1 MAVVRIS
8 LKLIDDIERKSV
20 NMFTARRERL
30 LANGPKL
37 DDKLYDIAMQPYRE
51 RMEALPPEFFEQYDH
66 VYVAGYQHGSTSLRY
81 DNMLKHTFSKPRPFP
96 HKFPDDARLKFA
108 NNYHKSYVLVGE
120 CWEEYHNAFMEWQ
133 DRMKALDAEQK
144 EYLTQV
150 KGLLQQHS
158 TLAPLLK
165 QWPALWDLLP
175 QYAKDKHTEIKE
187 RQPRAPV
194 VKDSY
199 GDEIEVDFNKL
210 TAAVVAHKL
219 TK

>member
-1 MAVVRIS
+1 MAVVRMS
-8 LKLIDDIERKSV
+8 LKLIDDIATNSG

-30 LANGPKL
+30 LANGPEL
-37 DDKLYDIAMQPYRE
+37 GDKLYDIAMEPYRE
-51 RMEALPPEFFEQYDH
+51 HMEALPPEFFEKYDYVH
-66 VYVAGYQHGSTSLRY
+66 VAGYQHGSTSLRY
-81 DNMLKHTFSKPRPFP
+81 DVMLKHKFSKPRPFP
-96 HKFPDDARLKFA
+96 YKFPDGARLTFS
-108 NNYHKSYVLVGE
+108 NSYHKSYVLVGE
-120 CWEEYHNAFMEWQ
+120 CWEDYHNTFMEWQ
-133 DRMKALDAEQK
+133 DKVKAIDAEQK
-144 EYLTQV
+144 EYMVQV
-150 KGLLQQHS
+150 RGLLQQHS

-194 VKDSY
+194 VKDSD